1 MIMHNDLEAALD
13 AAFEALKRGDIAG
26 VCATYA
32 VTESIL
38 TDLRVTDAAVGRR
51 LQSKAER
58 NAACLLAAGR
68 GVRAA
73 MRRLQEIGPN
83 ARSETYDARGRKSAL
98 GTGNHGLAE
107 RL

>member
-1 MIMHNDLEAALD
+1 MHDDLEAALD
-13 AAFEALKRGDIAG
+13 AAFEALRRGDLAS

-32 VTESIL
+32 VTDSIL
-38 TDLRVTDAAVGRR
+38 SGLRVTDAAIGRR

-73 MRRLQEIGPN
+73 RRRLEEIGPD
-83 ARSETYDARGRKSAL
+83 AKIETYDARGRRSPL
-98 GTGNHGLAE
+98 VSGRHDLAE
-107 RL
+107 RF